1 LFLFVVLANDK
12 MYSSIVSEYCQH
24 FFKLFYFFCIFA
36 KTPAISRSSGV
47 VILIFS

>member
-24 FFKLFYFFCIFA
+24 FF
-36 KTPAISRSSGV
+36 
-47 VILIFS
+47 